1 MLKTRPILI
10 VHKLFRSYEESGLSR
25 IVGKAKCLLEI
36 QEALVIRLGLLD
48 FVYRWSLLV
57 CLIYS

>member
-10 VHKLFRSYEESGLSR
+10 VHKLFRSSKESGLSR